1 VETTTPAVPPPPP
14 PPPPSAADAPVV
26 RRFPRPGQLTP
37 WWRLATV
44 ATWALVLV
52 AWSGVWKAS
61 RELGVAVW
69 WLGPDGDP
77 QPIFIMLLP
86 FVVPLAMIVL
96 ALNNVRHLPWYGLA
110 GAALMSVFGF
120 IDLAYVRRF
129 GLVELLIAAAAA
141 AVAVAGFGGTYVRVG
156 GTDEVAA
163 ALNATPVPNADAD
176 GEPIAGS
183 PG

>member
-1 VETTTPAVPPPPP
+1 M
-14 PPPPSAADAPVV
+14 
-26 RRFPRPGQLTP
+26 
-37 WWRLATV
+37 
-44 ATWALVLV
+44 LV

-77 QPIFIMLLP
+77 QPIFIMLAP
-86 FVVPLAMIVL
+86 FVVPLAVIVL

-120 IDLAYVRRF
+120 IDLAYVRRL
-129 GLVELLIAAAAA
+129 GLVELLIAGAAA
-141 AVAVAGFGGTYVRVG
+141 AVAVAGFGATFVRVS
-156 GTDEVAA
+156 GTDEAA
-163 ALNATPVPNADAD
+163 TTPGVTPVPDADAD